1 MAKKVTAREPDD
13 FDVLVPLSKLLG
25 LLDAAQKVD
34 ELAGEMDQLREQQR
48 LLRGQFVEVMEKIRD
63 LE

>member
-1 MAKKVTAREPDD
+1 MAKPPKKQDD

-25 LLDAAQKVD
+25 LLDAAQRVN
-34 ELAGEMDQLREQQR
+34 ELSEEMDSLKAQYK
-48 LLRGQFVEVMEKIRD
+48 LLRGQFVEVMEKIRE

>member
-1 MAKKVTAREPDD
+1 MAKPPKKQDD

-25 LLDAAQKVD
+25 LLDAAQRVND
-34 ELAGEMDQLREQQR
+34 LSEEMDSLKEQYR

>member
-1 MAKKVTAREPDD
+1 MAKPPKKQDD

-25 LLDAAQKVD
+25 LLDAAQRVND
-34 ELAGEMDQLREQQR
+34 LSEEMDSLKEQYK

>member
-1 MAKKVTAREPDD
+1 MAKPPKKQDD

-25 LLDAAQKVD
+25 LLDAAQRVD
-34 ELAGEMDQLREQQR
+34 ELTVEMDSLKEQYK